1 MVILVRSV
9 IPSNLIESYLATE
22 YQIDSIP
29 KIALHINEHSESLAR
44 LFSTSQLACAAII
57 SAYNPFSQLQ
67 SNDKNLIEHELL
79 HKHLS
84 GYPYKIIE
92 SYNIDPIQSWPLEKS
107 FFVLGLDLNTARIL
121 GQQFNQNAIVWIEA
135 DAIPQLI
142 LLR

>member
-44 LFSTSQLACAAII
+44 LFSVSQLACAAII

-67 SNDKNLIEHELL
+67 SNDKNLISHELL
-79 HKHLS
+79 RKHLS
-84 GYPYKIIE
+84 GYSCKTIE
-92 SYNIDPIQSWPLEKS
+92 SCNIDPIHSWPLEKS
-107 FFVLGLDLNTARIL
+107 FFVLGLDLNTVRTL
-121 GQQFNQNAIVWIEA
+121 GQQFNQNAIVWIGA